1 MKAVYYVDG
10 TFVAEDAA
18 VLPVG
23 DLAILRG
30 YGVFDFLRTYG
41 GRPFHL
47 DAHIR
52 RLQNSAQLIQLSCP
66 WSRAELSE
74 IVHETMRRND
84 YTESNIRLL
93 ITGGDSD
100 DSITPGSSPRLLV
113 MVTPVKKFPSQ
124 WYKDGVQII
133 TSDISRYIPGAKSI
147 DYIRAIIALNSAR
160 AAGAIESVYVD
171 GNGQVLEGTTSNL
184 FAVSEGQLITPSVD
198 ILPGVTRDVILEL
211 TAAEFKPELRLIQKK
226 DILAADE
233 LFLTSSNKEV
243 LPVTRVDG
251 VTIES
256 GRPGAVT
263 KRIMQLFSAYTKKYA
278 AGLVS

>member
-1 MKAVYYVDG
+1 MAVYYVDG
-10 TFVAEDAA
+10 AFVAQEAA

-52 RLQNSAQLIQLSCP
+52 RLRNSARLIQLSCP
-66 WSRAELSE
+66 WSHAELAG
-74 IVHETMRRND
+74 IVQETMKRND
-84 YTESNIRLL
+84 YPESNVRLL

-100 DSITPGSSPRLLV
+100 DSITPGSKPRLLV
-113 MVTPVKKFPSQ
+113 MITPVKAFPRQ
-124 WYKDGVQII
+124 WYQDGVRII
-133 TSDISRYIPGAKSI
+133 TSDISRSIPGAKSI

-160 AAGAIESVYVD
+160 AAGAVESVYVD
-171 GNGQVLEGTTSNL
+171 GKGQVLEGTTSNL
-184 FAVSEGQLITPSVD
+184 FAVSGGQLITPSAD
-198 ILPGVTRDVILEL
+198 ILPGVTRDVLLDL
-211 TAAEFKPELRLIQKK
+211 TAAEFKPEVRLVQKEA
-226 DILAADE
+226 ILAADE

-243 LPVTRVDG
+243 LPVTSVDG
-251 VTIES
+251 VTIGS
-256 GRPGAVT
+256 GRPGAAT
-263 KRIMQLFSAYTKKYA
+263 KRIMELFAGYTKEYA